1 MLPDLTGLTGDFSV
15 FQLIVLISW
24 HRTLLLWISLTAF
37 IVSFF
42 ASCDAGWSR
51 PNILLSFLPS
61 FFFFFFYQG
70 LQKCKWVCCEKHGSN
85 TLLHILY
92 APGGLKSVFTEGQ
105 IRAQIATAYKKIV
118 FLERFRFCTTTTK
131 HGYTCGGYYYA
142 KINNGG
148 SRSNICSF
156 LFKTWRHCF
165 FLVFCWLH
173 ILIHCLYTVH
183 VLYWI

>member
-1 MLPDLTGLTGDFSV
+1 MGNTGLAYEKASWDGCHAAPPIQGTGAV
-15 FQLIVLISW
+15 TVVRQL
-24 HRTLLLWISLTAF
+24 F
-37 IVSFF
+37 IH
-42 ASCDAGWSR
+42 
-51 PNILLSFLPS
+51 LSFLFLL

-92 APGGLKSVFTEGQ
+92 APGGLKSVFAEGQ

-118 FLERFRFCTTTTK
+118 FLEKFRFCTTTTK
-131 HGYTCGGYYYA
+131 HGYTCGGYYHA

-156 LFKTWRHCF
+156 LFKT
-165 FLVFCWLH
+165 
-173 ILIHCLYTVH
+173 
-183 VLYWI
+183 